1 MSILWCVHQK
11 LLYHYTRSHPMEGC
25 LVCRGAKIHSD
36 SWGTGS
42 SAYDALA
49 YDVDLFSYVNQD
61 FLPVFAAGNFGY
73 EEVDST
79 ITSPSV
85 SKNCLSVG
93 KPLSSLLPLISLPFL
108 FFPVMKRKGYSRD
121 NCCHLEKLWK
131 TSRNACIFLV
141 IEGRSAPVFA
151 IADQDVA
158 YCCMTTTKTLDQTRL
173 VELAEAN
180 SVLSV

>member
-1 MSILWCVHQK
+1 M
-11 LLYHYTRSHPMEGC
+11 
-25 LVCRGAKIHSD
+25 CRGAKIHSD

-79 ITSPSV
+79 VTSPSV

-93 KPLSSLLPLISLPFL
+93 KPISQPAAFDKPAL
-108 FFPVMKRKGYSRD
+108 FCNKVMKRKGFSRK
-121 NCCHLEKLWK
+121 NWCPLEILWK
-131 TSRNACIFLV
+131 TSRNACIFSV
-141 IEGRSAPVFA
+141 SEESSAPVFA
-151 IADQDVA
+151 VANQEAA
-158 YCCMTTTKTLDQTRL
+158 YCCATITK
-173 VELAEAN
+173 N
-180 SVLSV
+180 S

>member
-1 MSILWCVHQK
+1 MYPIE
-11 LLYHYTRSHPMEGC
+11 RC

-79 ITSPSV
+79 VTSPSV

-93 KPLSSLLPLISLPFL
+93 KPTFSLLPLISLPFSL
-108 FFPVMKRKGYSRD
+108 SKVMKRKGFSRE
-121 NCCHLEKLWK
+121 NCCPLE
-131 TSRNACIFLV
+131 
-141 IEGRSAPVFA
+141 
-151 IADQDVA
+151 
-158 YCCMTTTKTLDQTRL
+158 TL
-173 VELAEAN
+173 
-180 SVLSV
+180 

>member
-1 MSILWCVHQK
+1 M
-11 LLYHYTRSHPMEGC
+11 
-25 LVCRGAKIHSD
+25 CRGAKIHSD

-79 ITSPSV
+79 VTSPSV

-93 KPLSSLLPLISLPFL
+93 KPTFSLLPLISLPFSL
-108 FFPVMKRKGYSRD
+108 SKVMKRKGFSRE
-121 NCCHLEKLWK
+121 NCCPLE
-131 TSRNACIFLV
+131 
-141 IEGRSAPVFA
+141 
-151 IADQDVA
+151 
-158 YCCMTTTKTLDQTRL
+158 TL
-173 VELAEAN
+173 
-180 SVLSV
+180 

>member
-1 MSILWCVHQK
+1 MRDTSAKTACSNQVLEFCWLAVSCGPCCV
-11 LLYHYTRSHPMEGC
+11 YIRSCCITSRDCIQQSGA
-25 LVCRGAKIHSD
+25 VCRGAKIHSD

-79 ITSPSV
+79 VTSPSV

-93 KPLSSLLPLISLPFL
+93 KPLSHLL
-108 FFPVMKRKGYSRD
+108 
-121 NCCHLEKLWK
+121 
-131 TSRNACIFLV
+131 
-141 IEGRSAPVFA
+141 
-151 IADQDVA
+151 
-158 YCCMTTTKTLDQTRL
+158 
-173 VELAEAN
+173 
-180 SVLSV
+180 

>member
-1 MSILWCVHQK
+1 M
-11 LLYHYTRSHPMEGC
+11 
-25 LVCRGAKIHSD
+25 CRGAKIHSD

-79 ITSPSV
+79 VTSPSV

-93 KPLSSLLPLISLPFL
+93 RPRSNLLSVVSLT
-108 FFPVMKRKGYSRD
+108 PV
-121 NCCHLEKLWK
+121 
-131 TSRNACIFLV
+131 
-141 IEGRSAPVFA
+141 SAA
-151 IADQDVA
+151 ADQEAA
-158 YCCMTTTKTLDQTRL
+158 YCCVTSTK
-173 VELAEAN
+173 N
-180 SVLSV
+180 S